1 MRFTKATFFTSLIA
15 TAALL
20 TCGAAGAQQASFA
33 VAVTLH
39 AAAKPMSAAK
49 LCPAGKPAEILG
61 ATIRVD
67 CPLVANAGTHST
79 AERTGSSLTNAQR
92 HPEVTV
98 TF

>member
-1 MRFTKATFFTSLIA
+1 MRSTKTSFLTLMMGA
-15 TAALL
+15 SLL
-20 TCGAAGAQQASFA
+20 GCGAASAQQASFA

-39 AAAKPMSAAK
+39 AAAKPMSAAQ
-49 LCPAGKPAEILG
+49 LCPEGKPMDILG

-67 CPLVANAGTHST
+67 CPVVAKASATAAGH
-79 AERTGSSLTNAQR
+79 TGSSQNVIPR